1 MSEICARFRFL
12 ALVAVFSVGAIV
24 AGCTG
29 DSGDRGA
36 DRSQQQSEKLQDRIK
51 TTQIDR

>member
-1 MSEICARFRFL
+1 MSEFYARFRIL
-12 ALVAVFSVGAIV
+12 ALTAVFSMGAIV
-24 AGCTG
+24 AGCSG